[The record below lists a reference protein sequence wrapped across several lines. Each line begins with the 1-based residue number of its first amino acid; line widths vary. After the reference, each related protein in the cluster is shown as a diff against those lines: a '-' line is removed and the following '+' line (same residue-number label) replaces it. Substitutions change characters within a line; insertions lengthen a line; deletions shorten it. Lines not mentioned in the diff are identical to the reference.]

1 MPSDGKNCLGILRVD
16 DAHVWVI
23 RGKGVNVHPM
33 DEIFE
38 YFQLETAKPN
48 TIAKY
53 VFYIY
58 ENMLARRSS
67 SRKDFLWE

>member
-38 YFQLETAKPN
+38 YFQLETAKPTLLPN
-48 TIAKY
+48 K
-53 VFYIY
+53 
-58 ENMLARRSS
+58 SS
-67 SRKDFLWE
+67 T